1 MGSEITREPLR
12 TKVRRVLLDRIL
24 TGELKPESRIK
35 EAKLCEDFG
44 ISRTPLREALL
55 KLHFEG
61 FLESVPGH
69 GFSVRP
75 LDRETASELIT
86 IAGQMEAVAVRLTD
100 EFSPEQLEALRRT
113 NDERKAKMD
122 DLRAEVQADR
132 EWHAKLVEN
141 CGNRRLIQLLDQ
153 VRTRLARF
161 AQGFVKDTDR
171 VEIAVAQHEQI
182 MEALAAGNRE
192 LALERLEEHWEMAME
207 DLPPAQS
214 TDGGD
219 AGAENRKGSEVST
232 NDR

>member
-24 TGELKPESRIK
+24 TGQLKPESRI
-35 EAKLCEDFG
+35 EESKLCEDFG

-55 KLHFEG
+55 RLHFEG
-61 FLESVPGH
+61 FLESVPGQ

-86 IAGQMEAVAVRLTD
+86 IACQMEAVAVRLTD
-100 EFSPEQLEALRRT
+100 EFSPEQLESLRRT
-113 NDERKAKMD
+113 NDERQAKMD

-132 EWHAKLVEN
+132 EWHATLVGN
-141 CGNRRLIQLLDQ
+141 CGNQRLIQLLDQ

-161 AQGFVKDTDR
+161 AQGFVKDIDR
-171 VEIAVAQHEQI
+171 VEIAVAQHEKI
-182 MEALAAGNRE
+182 MEALAAGDRD
-192 LALERLEEHWEMAME
+192 LALERLEEHWEMAIE

-214 TDGGD
+214 TDGGE
-219 AGAENRKGSEVST
+219 AGTNDRASGEVST
-232 NDR
+232 NNR